1 MCIVSNL
8 QCHVKEPTRITS
20 YSNTCLDQILSN
32 IPNLI
37 SEVKVEPPIST
48 NDHCTVSVIVNF
60 KIAVEKAYVRHI
72 WLHKKGDYQGFKNAL
87 SQENWDECFNQP
99 SVDEASDMWTEKFL
113 KIAYEF
119 IPNKQIV
126 VRPRDSPWFTS
137 ELRGM
142 RCKLLRF
149 YKSAKNT
156 GNTNDWNKYKTL
168 NREYHECLNTAENEY
183 NKKRNESLS
192 CNRNSKTWWKI
203 VNEIL
208 GRGGNDSYP
217 PMHDEAN
224 DRYAADSK
232 TKADMFNNYFLSHS
246 KVNTSLAQ
254 CKFPVGWKKANII
267 PIHKKDDKS
276 TVSNY
281 RPISLLTTLS
291 KIMERIVFKHVYNFC
306 HINKLITDHQSGF

>member
-1 MCIVSNL
+1 MKENIPHKRRLDLETNDIEIMWIEVRTMQGKLLIGNVYRPPNCDHFWSSFEANVELVKSKCNNAQLLILGDLNADFQTVNGKKLVGMCIVSNL

-20 YSNTCLDQILSN
+20 NSNTCLDQILSN

-37 SEVKVEPPIST
+37 LEVKVEPPIST

-60 KIAVEKAYVRHI
+60 KIAVEKAYERHI
-72 WLHKKGDYQGFKNAL
+72 WLYKKGDYQGFKNAL

-99 SVDEASDMWTEKFL
+99 SVNVASDTWTEKLL

-142 RCKLLRF
+142 RRKLLRF

-168 NREYHECLNTAENEY
+168 NREYHECLNTAENDY
-183 NKKRNESLS
+183 NKK
-192 CNRNSKTWWKI
+192 
-203 VNEIL
+203 
-208 GRGGNDSYP
+208 
-217 PMHDEAN
+217 
-224 DRYAADSK
+224 
-232 TKADMFNNYFLSHS
+232 
-246 KVNTSLAQ
+246 
-254 CKFPVGWKKANII
+254 
-267 PIHKKDDKS
+267 
-276 TVSNY
+276 
-281 RPISLLTTLS
+281 
-291 KIMERIVFKHVYNFC
+291 
-306 HINKLITDHQSGF
+306 